1 MHGAAGSD
9 TGGDVDTSEGVMDSL
24 LILIW
29 LLVMGAIL
37 TGLLYGVYWIGGIWG
52 LVFIS
57 VVVLMLVGLRG

>member
-1 MHGAAGSD
+1 
-9 TGGDVDTSEGVMDSL
+9 MDSL